1 VVLMDAIDR
10 QILDLLQDNG
20 RTTVLEIARKVKLSS
35 PSVSERLKK
44 LHRRGYIKKYVA
56 ILDEKKLGKTTTAFV
71 RVSIQYPKYF
81 PLFISRINELPEVME
96 CHRTT
101 GDHSC
106 ILKVRVKDTEAL
118 DHFLTR
124 KVGEIE
130 GVTNATSEI
139 VLSTM
144 KEETRLTL

>member
-1 VVLMDAIDR
+1 MVLMDAIDR

-96 CHRTT
+96 CHRIT

>member
-96 CHRTT
+96 CHRIT